1 MIENRMVVDS
11 EWEWNEGKREVM
23 HECENCG
30 AEIYEEDEYFEIN
43 GECYCPDCIKE
54 FKRYA

>member
-1 MIENRMVVDS
+1 MIENRMVIDS
-11 EWEWNEGKREVM
+11 EWEWKEKHEVV
-23 HECENCG
+23 HECSNCEC
-30 AEIYEEDEYFEIN
+30 EICEEDEYYEIN

>member
-1 MIENRMVVDS
+1 MIENRMVIDS
-11 EWEWNEGKREVM
+11 EWEWKEKRRVV
-23 HECENCG
+23 HECDYCEC
-30 AEIYEEDEYFEIN
+30 EIYEGDEYYEIN

>member
-11 EWEWNEGKREVM
+11 EWEWKEKRRVV
-23 HECENCG
+23 HECENCEC
-30 AEIYEEDEYFEIN
+30 EICEGDEYFEIN

-54 FKRYA
+54 FMRYA